1 MDWYGLCNI
10 NYIMWIFNDEHLDQ
24 YRLLMMNTDKWTHW
38 LAGVNHQVPMV
49 DLIMMMCTDIDGTKI
64 VMEYWLVVWNILSH
78 IFEIISE
85 GLKPPTRILWVDIIM
100 MRSHTDIEIYRWDTV
115 RMSVDYSKLR
125 SSCAEKWTKPCKK
138 NDRLP
143 PKNNHIWEC
152 VKLDVNQANI
162 VVCLHTRGKLDGTKS
177 TCILN

>member
-1 MDWYGLCNI
+1 
-10 NYIMWIFNDEHLDQ
+10 
-24 YRLLMMNTDKWTHW
+24 
-38 LAGVNHQVPMV
+38 
-49 DLIMMMCTDIDGTKI
+49 
-64 VMEYWLVVWNILSH
+64 MEYWLVVWNILSH

-100 MRSHTDIEIYRWDTV
+100 MQSHTDIEIYRWDTV

-162 VVCLHTRGKLDGTKS
+162 VVCLHARGKIDGTKS